1 MRRIDPA
8 RRLVLRG
15 LAAGGCAACLAPGR
29 LFAQD
34 AATGPAIPLTEPTG
48 LAATKARWWKKLPD
62 EWIECGLCAKKC
74 KLPHEERGACGVRV
88 NLHGEY
94 YTLVHSRVASIHL
107 DPIEK
112 KPFYHVLPGTSA
124 LSLAAPGCNYECRF
138 CQNWEIAQARPEQV
152 TTHPVT
158 PAELA
163 ALARRYEA
171 PTIACTYTEPVVWS
185 EFVYDIAAAAKPA
198 GVRTLVISNGSW
210 LEEPLKDL
218 APLLGAVK
226 VDLKA
231 FTESFYKEL
240 CSGELK
246 PVQETLKRLA
256 KHGLWTEI
264 VVLVIPGPERRRE
277 RDPPAGALRARRG
290 RARHAGPLHA
300 LPPQLPA
307 DERPADAGADPGKG
321 PRRGARGGAA
331 LRLRRKCAGTRR
343 QSHLLPGL
351 RRGRDPPH
359 RDGRAGE
366 SPGEGGVPGL
376 PARDPR
382 RLGLTTGP
390 SEERTR

>member
-1 MRRIDPA
+1 MRPIDPA

-29 LFAQD
+29 LLAQD

-48 LAATKARWWKKLPD
+48 LAATKARWWKALPD

-158 PAELA
+158 PAELVK
-163 ALARRYEA
+163 LARRYEA

-185 EFVYDIAAAAKPA
+185 EFVHDIAAAAKPA
-198 GVRTLVISNGSW
+198 GVRTLVITNGSW

-246 PVQETLKRLA
+246 PVRETLARLA

-264 VVLVIPGPERRRE
+264 VVLVIPGRNDAEAEVRQLARFV
-277 RDPPAGALRARRG
+277 RDEIGPDTPVHFTRFHPSYRLMNVPPTPVPTLERARDAA
-290 RARHAGPLHA
+290 RAEGLRFVYVGNVPGHAGNHTCCPGC
-300 LPPQLPA
+300 
-307 DERPADAGADPGKG
+307 GAVVIRRTGMAVLENRLAKGACPDCRRAIPGIW
-321 PRRGARGGAA
+321 A
-331 LRLRRKCAGTRR
+331 
-343 QSHLLPGL
+343 
-351 RRGRDPPH
+351 
-359 RDGRAGE
+359 
-366 SPGEGGVPGL
+366 
-376 PARDPR
+376 
-382 RLGLTTGP
+382 
-390 SEERTR
+390 